1 MRIRYISYLSLGVA
15 AAFLV
20 VATYAFSLSTI
31 AALSIGV
38 GVAML
43 AVSLGVT
50 VRYRNDLPSL
60 AVSGA
65 IAAVSAWTIVASQ
78 VFAQSTVDDLTFAS
92 ALAVGALAAIGL
104 TAHELDTERVV
115 HKLEVHEGQGE
126 RSPKRERI
134 AA

>member
-31 AALSIGV
+31 AALSLGV

>member
-31 AALSIGV
+31 AALSLGV

-43 AVSLGVT
+43 AVSLGVAI
-50 VRYRNDLPSL
+50 RYRTDLPSL
-60 AVSGA
+60 AISGA

-104 TAHELDTERVV
+104 SAHELDTERVV

-126 RSPKRERI
+126 PSPKRERI

>member
-31 AALSIGV
+31 AALSLGV
-38 GVAML
+38 GIAML
-43 AVSLGVT
+43 AVSLRVAI
-50 VRYRNDLPSL
+50 RYRNDLPSL
-60 AVSGA
+60 AISGA

-104 TAHELDTERVV
+104 SAHELDTERVV

-126 RSPKRERI
+126 PSPTRERI

>member
-15 AAFLV
+15 SAFLV

-31 AALSIGV
+31 AALSLGLGI
-38 GVAML
+38 AML
-43 AVSLGVT
+43 AVSVGVAI
-50 VRYRNDLPSL
+50 RYRNDVPTL

-65 IAAVSAWTIVASQ
+65 IAAVSAWMVVSSQ
-78 VFAQSTVDDLTFAS
+78 AFAQSTVDDLTFAS
-92 ALAVGALAAIGL
+92 AIVIAGLAVLGL

-115 HKLEVHEGQGE
+115 HRLEVHEGEGASE
-126 RSPKRERI
+126 RERI